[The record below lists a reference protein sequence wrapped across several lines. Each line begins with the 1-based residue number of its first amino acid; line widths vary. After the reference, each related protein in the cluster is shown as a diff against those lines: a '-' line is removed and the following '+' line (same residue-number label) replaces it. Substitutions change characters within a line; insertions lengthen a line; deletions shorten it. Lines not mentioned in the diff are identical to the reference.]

1 MIESIDEKSQ
11 ILGAE
16 SPQVSV
22 RNKPQDLDVIS
33 ENGVK
38 NNLKTVKV
46 YLG

>member
-1 MIESIDEKSQ
+1 MIESIDEKGQ

-22 RNKPQDLDVIS
+22 RNKPQNLDIIS

-38 NNLKTVKV
+38 NNLKTVN
-46 YLG
+46 LF